1 MIFLFDLYKTPLL
14 FAVELNEVEIVRLL
28 LENTKIDVNKRSILK
43 TFFFFLLYFKL
54 INLIKFKIK
63 YFNEVTI

>member
-43 TFFFFLLYFKL
+43 TFFFIIIFQ
-54 INLIKFKIK
+54 INKFNKIQNK
-63 YFNEVTI
+63 IFQ

>member
-1 MIFLFDLYKTPLL
+1 MMFLFDLYKTPLL

-43 TFFFFLLYFKL
+43 TFFLLYFKL

-63 YFNEVTI
+63 YFNEVTN

>member
-43 TFFFFLLYFKL
+43 TFFFIIFQ
-54 INLIKFKIK
+54 INKFNKIQNK
-63 YFNEVTI
+63 IFQ

>member
-43 TFFFFLLYFKL
+43 TFFFYY
-54 INLIKFKIK
+54 ISN
-63 YFNEVTI
+63 